1 MKNQIITQ
9 KKENNMLIIPIIPK
23 EELDGFEV
31 KLDSLTPEMGFYLIN
46 VFNSMSAKSLTPSDI
61 AFDIYVTRSDNT
73 PLIRLFACSVIQNIV
88 TSERYCNIMV
98 NNNRYVDL
106 HGIDFDP
113 SNANALQ
120 KNFTTV
126 YLTSTAP
133 SSTGKKFMFGG
144 LQIST
149 TGNFDPSMEESWGL
163 ECINIEILR

>member
-1 MKNQIITQ
+1 M
-9 KKENNMLIIPIIPK
+9 PK
-23 EELDGFEV
+23 DKLDGFEI
-31 KLDSLTPEMGFYLIN
+31 KFSAITKEMAFYLVN
-46 VFNSMSAKSLTPSDI
+46 VFNNMSAKSLTPSDI

-73 PLIRLFACSVIQNIV
+73 PLIRLFACSVIQNTPV

-98 NNNRYVDL
+98 SDNKYVDL

-113 SNANALQ
+113 SYANALQ
-120 KNFTTV
+120 RNFTTV
-126 YLTSTAP
+126 YLTSTSS

-163 ECINIEILR
+163 KCINIEILR

>member
-1 MKNQIITQ
+1 MI
-9 KKENNMLIIPIIPK
+9 IIPIMPK
-23 EELDGFEV
+23 DELDGFEI
-31 KLDSLTPEMGFYLIN
+31 KFSAITKEMAFYLAN
-46 VFNSMSAKSLTPSDI
+46 VFNSMSSAKSLTPSDI
-61 AFDIYVTRSDNT
+61 AFDIYVARGDNT

-98 NNNRYVDL
+98 SDNKYVDL
-106 HGIDFDP
+106 RSINFDP

-120 KNFTTV
+120 RNFTTV
-126 YLTSTAP
+126 YLTSTSP

-163 ECINIEILR
+163 ECINIKILK

>member
-1 MKNQIITQ
+1 MI
-9 KKENNMLIIPIIPK
+9 IIPIMPK
-23 EELDGFEV
+23 NELDGFEI
-31 KLDSLTPEMGFYLIN
+31 KFSAITKKMAFYLTN
-46 VFNSMSAKSLTPSDI
+46 VFNSISNKSLTPSNI
-61 AFDIYVTRSDNT
+61 AFDIYVHRGDNT

-98 NNNRYVDL
+98 SNNRYVNLND
-106 HGIDFDP
+106 IDFDP
-113 SNANALQ
+113 SYANVLSR
-120 KNFTTV
+120 NFTTV
-126 YLTSTAP
+126 YVTSISP

>member
-1 MKNQIITQ
+1 M
-9 KKENNMLIIPIIPK
+9 PK
-23 EELDGFEV
+23 DKLDGF
-31 KLDSLTPEMGFYLIN
+31 KIKFSAITKEMAFYLTN
-46 VFNSMSAKSLTPSDI
+46 VFNNMSDKSLTPSDI
-61 AFDIYVTRSDNT
+61 AFDIYVARGDNR

-98 NNNRYVDL
+98 SDNKYVNL
-106 HGIDFDP
+106 HDIDFDP
-113 SNANALQ
+113 SNANGLQ
-120 KNFTTV
+120 RNFTTV

-149 TGNFDPSMEESWGL
+149 TGNFNPSMEESWGL

>member
-1 MKNQIITQ
+1 M
-9 KKENNMLIIPIIPK
+9 PK
-23 EELDGFEV
+23 DELDGFEV
-31 KLDSLTPEMGFYLIN
+31 KFSAITKEMAFYLTH

-88 TSERYCNIMV
+88 VTSERYCNIMV
-98 NNNRYVDL
+98 SDNKYVDL
-106 HGIDFDP
+106 HGIDFGP
-113 SNANALQ
+113 KNANALRR
-120 KNFTTV
+120 NFTTV

-149 TGNFDPSMEESWGL
+149 TGNFFDPSMEESWGL

>member
-1 MKNQIITQ
+1 
-9 KKENNMLIIPIIPK
+9 MLIIPIIPK

-31 KLDSLTPEMGFYLIN
+31 KLDNLTPEMGYYLLS
-46 VFNSMSAKSLTPSDI
+46 VFNNMSAKSLTPSDI

-98 NNNRYVDL
+98 SDNKYVDL

-113 SNANALQ
+113 SNADALQ
-120 KNFTTV
+120 RNFTTV
-126 YLTSTAP
+126 YLTSTSP

-149 TGNFDPSMEESWGL
+149 TGKFDSSMKESWGL
-163 ECINIEILR
+163 ECINIKILR

>member
-1 MKNQIITQ
+1 M
-9 KKENNMLIIPIIPK
+9 PK
-23 EELDGFEV
+23 DKLDGFEV
-31 KLDSLTPEMGFYLIN
+31 KFSAITKEMAFYLAN

-98 NNNRYVDL
+98 SDNRYVDL
-106 HGIDFDP
+106 HGIDLDP
-113 SNANALQ
+113 SKANALQ
-120 KNFTTV
+120 RNFTTV
-126 YLTSTAP
+126 YLTSP

>member
-1 MKNQIITQ
+1 MI
-9 KKENNMLIIPIIPK
+9 IIPIIPK
-23 EELDGFEV
+23 EKLDGFEV
-31 KLDSLTPEMGFYLIN
+31 KFSAITKEMAFYLVN
-46 VFNSMSAKSLTPSDI
+46 VFISTSKSLTPSDI

-88 TSERYCNIMV
+88 TLERYCNIMV
-98 NNNRYVDL
+98 SDNKYVDL

-113 SNANALQ
+113 SNANAL
-120 KNFTTV
+120 KRNFTTV
-126 YLTSTAP
+126 YLTSTSP

-144 LQIST
+144 LQISA

>member
-1 MKNQIITQ
+1 MI
-9 KKENNMLIIPIIPK
+9 IIPIMPK
-23 EELDGFEV
+23 DELDGFEV
-31 KLDSLTPEMGFYLIN
+31 KFSAITKEMAFYLLSI
-46 VFNSMSAKSLTPSDI
+46 FSSTSAKSLTPSDI

-73 PLIRLFACSVIQNIV
+73 PLIRLFACSVIQNII

-98 NNNRYVDL
+98 SNNKYVDL

-113 SNANALQ
+113 SNANALP

-126 YLTSTAP
+126 YLTSTSP

-149 TGNFDPSMEESWGL
+149 TGKFDPSVEESWGL

>member
-1 MKNQIITQ
+1 M
-9 KKENNMLIIPIIPK
+9 PK
-23 EELDGFEV
+23 VKLDGFEV
-31 KLDSLTPEMGFYLIN
+31 KLDNVTKEMAFYLVA
-46 VFNSMSAKSLTPSDI
+46 VFNTTSAKSLTPSDI

-98 NNNRYVDL
+98 SDNKYVDL
-106 HGIDFDP
+106 HGIDLNP
-113 SNANALQ
+113 SNANGLQ
-120 KNFTTV
+120 RNFTTV
-126 YLTSTAP
+126 YLTSTSP